1 MHSSWKKLMR
11 NSKNFQYRL
20 SPTVFLSPIK
30 PSNIKIKLD
39 DDDDHGC
46 GQQIFRSFLP
56 KAFFS
61 HQQNINICD
70 EMKKFFEFTN
80 KFIQMNCWPVHTHTE
95 TLTVSNV
102 FFMIIWPLWSISYWI
117 HWTTYINADQ
127 MIKMTLVITS
137 FSDCLFPILFFF
149 FCSCYSCCH
158 FFRSLI

>member
-1 MHSSWKKLMR
+1 MR

-80 KFIQMNCWPVHTHTE
+80 KFIQMNC
-95 TLTVSNV
+95 
-102 FFMIIWPLWSISYWI
+102 
-117 HWTTYINADQ
+117 
-127 MIKMTLVITS
+127 
-137 FSDCLFPILFFF
+137 
-149 FCSCYSCCH
+149 
-158 FFRSLI
+158 